1 MFLFYAVHYP
11 HPEKV
16 ELLIRSMRE
25 VGELIKKQPGLVLVD
40 TFQDPD
46 NGTLLG
52 VSLWESRDAFRA
64 AMPALQD
71 AFPPEDWEVKPREV
85 HMLESAV

>member
-52 VSLWESRDAFRA
+52 VSLWRVGFNITRRGGQVIGRA
-64 AMPALQD
+64 GSGREPGPAG
-71 AFPPEDWEVKPREV
+71 
-85 HMLESAV
+85 